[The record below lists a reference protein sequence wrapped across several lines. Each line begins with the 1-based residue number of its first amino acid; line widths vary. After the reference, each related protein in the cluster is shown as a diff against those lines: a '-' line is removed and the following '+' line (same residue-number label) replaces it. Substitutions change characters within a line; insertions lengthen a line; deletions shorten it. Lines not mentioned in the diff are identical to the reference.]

1 MYGLGY
7 FYDSCMDID
16 ELTDVVSSYILF
28 CEDMLIP
35 CKTVKIFPNNKPWF
49 TKSLKALMNERCRA
63 FYEGDLVKRLELQK
77 EIKREVRKAKVKI
90 IN

>member
-1 MYGLGY
+1 
-7 FYDSCMDID
+7 MDID

-63 FYEGDLVKRLELQK
+63 FYEGDLVKDWNCRKRLKGSE
-77 EIKREVRKAKVKI
+77 ESKVKL
-90 IN
+90 